1 MSVIQRIRDKGA
13 WIVFGVIALALVA
26 FILQDGVRRG
36 GSVFSNNDVLG
47 KVNGET
53 INRLDFEQKLTM
65 YGKGQERE
73 QLIGQLWGQE
83 VNRLLLK
90 QEYDKLG
97 LVITP
102 KELSDILFSE
112 NSPLRREFTDPQT
125 GIFDIEKAKA
135 AFAQVKKSKNA
146 EQQAMIIQGYI
157 EPAIQQALQQKYQN
171 LLQHVLYAPKWL
183 IEKQQADNNQVAG
196 ASFVYV
202 PYTSVLDSTI
212 KVSDDEIIAYAKKHK
227 KEYEREDET
236 RGFAYVTFDASPSA
250 ADSLATINQLSA
262 LKSEFATSQNMKE
275 FFAKNTSESQFY
287 DGYISRKEIKQKN
300 IDSITKIPVGGIYG
314 PYLDGNSFVLA
325 KVIGVKQLPD
335 SAKVRHILISTHQPD
350 QQTGTL
356 MQVRDDSAAR
366 KLMDTVEME
375 LRSGKSF
382 DSVCLKYSEDGSKTK
397 GGVYDY
403 FTTARMVPEFNE
415 FSFEKPVGSKGVIKT
430 EYGYHYVEVLGQ
442 KGSGPAYK
450 IAYLARS
457 INVSNETD
465 AAANNAAAQFAATS
479 RNKKTFEENL
489 LKLNKQSLQ
498 SGDLKENDYS
508 VMGLGSSRQIVRWL
522 YEHSVGDVSDQ
533 SFRVADKYVITMVTS
548 VIKAGLPPAGILRP
562 MIEVLVK
569 NEKKAKQIIDTKFK
583 SNTLEAVAATAGVQV
598 QKADSILFS
607 NPFIPGVGNEPK
619 FSGAAFNTA
628 LKGKVSEPIV
638 GLNGV
643 FALRV
648 ENISAKPGTETPESI
663 KQSLLEQQR
672 MILMRGVEG
681 LRKDATIKDYRSKF
695 Y

>member
-36 GSVFSNNDVLG
+36 GSVFSNSNVLG

-53 INRLDFEQKLTM
+53 IDRLGFEQKLTM

-73 QLIGQLWGQE
+73 QLIGQLWSQE
-83 VNRLLLK
+83 VNQLLLK

-97 LVITP
+97 LVITS
-102 KELSDILFSE
+102 KELSEILFSE

-125 GIFDIEKAKA
+125 GVFDVEKAKA

-171 LLQHVLYAPKWL
+171 LLQHAMYAPKWM

-196 ASFVYV
+196 VSFVYV
-202 PYTSVLDSTI
+202 PYASVSDSAA
-212 KVSDDEIIAYAKKHK
+212 KVSDDEIVAYAKKHK

-236 RGFAYVTFDASPSA
+236 RSLAFVSFDASPSA
-250 ADSLATINQLSA
+250 ADSAATINLLNT
-262 LKSEFATSQNMKE
+262 LKTDFSTASNVKE
-275 FFAKNTSESQFY
+275 FFAKNSSESPYF

-300 IDSITKIPVGGIYG
+300 IDSIIKVPVGGIYG

-325 KVIGVKQLPD
+325 KVMGQKQLPD
-335 SAKVRHILISTHQPD
+335 SVKVRHILISTHQPD

-356 MQVRDDSAAR
+356 TQVRDDSAAR

-382 DSVCLKYSEDGSKTK
+382 DSVCLKYSEDGNKTK

-403 FTTARMVPEFNE
+403 FTTGRMVPEFNE
-415 FSFEKPVGSKGVIKT
+415 FSFEKPVGAKGVIKT

-442 KGSGPAYK
+442 KGSSPAYK
-450 IAYLARS
+450 IAYLAKS

-465 AAANNAAAQFAATS
+465 AAANSAAAQFAATS
-479 RNKKTFEENL
+479 RNKKQFDENL
-489 LKLNKQSLQ
+489 LKLNKQSLP
-498 SGDLKENDYS
+498 SGDIKENDYS
-508 VMGLGSSRQIVRWL
+508 ILGLGSSRQMVRWL
-522 YEHSVGDVSDQ
+522 YEHSVGEVSDQ
-533 SFRVADKYVITMVTS
+533 SFRVGDKYVIAMVTS
-548 VIKAGLPPAGILRP
+548 VIKPGLPPAAILRP
-562 MIEVLVK
+562 LVETLVK
-569 NEKKAKQIIDTKFK
+569 NEKKAKQIIESKFK
-583 SNTLEAVAATAGVQV
+583 TNTLEAIASAAGLQV
-598 QKADSILFS
+598 QKADSLLFS

-628 LKGKVSEPIV
+628 LKGKVSEPIA
-638 GLNGV
+638 GQNGV
-643 FALRV
+643 FAVRV

-663 KQSLLEQQR
+663 KQALLQQQR
-672 MILMRGVEG
+672 MVLMRGVEG
-681 LRKDATIKDYRSKF
+681 LRKDATVKDYRSKF